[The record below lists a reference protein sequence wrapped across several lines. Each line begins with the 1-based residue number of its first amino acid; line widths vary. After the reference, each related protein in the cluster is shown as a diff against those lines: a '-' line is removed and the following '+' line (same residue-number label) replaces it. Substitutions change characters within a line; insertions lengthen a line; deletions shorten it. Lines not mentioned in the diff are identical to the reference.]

1 MDRKITAYR
10 FTLDE
15 YKAMVRERDDLLQL
29 ETLLMDRRNSSGA
42 SRCKSAC
49 RTDLEEYEQLLKML
63 EGPGASWR
71 GADADAYSTSAWEI
85 CRELKQAMDD
95 YETALKN
102 TENRVRARIDE
113 LIRRISDCE
122 DEYLMTIGGNIVVQT
137 GLALGIEVK

>member
-1 MDRKITAYR
+1 MGRKITAYR

-29 ETLLMDRRNSSGA
+29 ETLLMDRRNSSA
-42 SRCKSAC
+42 SMCKSAC
-49 RTDLEEYEQLLKML
+49 CTDLEEYEQLLKML

-71 GADADAYSTSAWEI
+71 GVDADAYSTSAWEI

-113 LIRRISDCE
+113 LIRYIADCE
-122 DEYLMTIGGNIVVQT
+122 DENLMTIGGNVVVQT